1 MTTGTAGAETLSLD
15 HAGRGVQVAL
25 TITLMIVAVSAF
37 VLGALPLISI
47 AQEWAGLPTGV
58 AALLPVVLDAGAVA
72 AALAAIVR
80 HTRGQ
85 RATLETALLLLTVVV
100 SVCAQVVHAWQIE
113 GGVWEPR
120 TVIIAAAL
128 GSAPVIVLLASHAAI
143 RTLTPPRQKRSRSA
157 RRNAGAAQ
165 KPAPTAAHTSTSGG
179 VAAKPAAPKPAAAAA
194 PKPTPPADLPERLAD
209 EADLDYAMRLL
220 EHGYGQRKAA
230 ELAGTTRSKIETRLK
245 QRAAAE
251 ATDQPALAA

>member
-1 MTTGTAGAETLSLD
+1 MSSTPPAETLSLD
-15 HAGRGVQVAL
+15 QAGRGVQVAL
-25 TITLMIVAVSAF
+25 TVALMIVAVSAF

-47 AQEWAGLPTGV
+47 AKEWAGLPTGV

-143 RTLTPPRQKRSRSA
+143 RTLTPPRQKAKRAGRRTAPAAVKPASA
-157 RRNAGAAQ
+157 AQASASAKAPKPAGA
-165 KPAPTAAHTSTSGG
+165 KPG
-179 VAAKPAAPKPAAAAA
+179 AAPKPR
-194 PKPTPPADLPERLAD
+194 PEPPADLPERLAD
-209 EADLDYAMRLL
+209 ETDLDYAVRLHV
-220 EHGYGQRKAA
+220 EHGFGQRKAA
-230 ELAGTTRSKIETRLK
+230 ELAGTTRSKLETRLK
-245 QRAAAE
+245 QRAATE
-251 ATDQPALAA
+251 TDQPALAA

>member
-1 MTTGTAGAETLSLD
+1 MSNQDPPAETFSLD
-15 HAGRGVQVAL
+15 QAGRGVQVAL
-25 TITLMIVAVSAF
+25 TVVLMIVAVSAF
-37 VLGALPLISI
+37 VLGAIPLISI
-47 AQEWAGLPTGV
+47 AQEWAGLPAGV

-143 RTLTPPRQKRSRSA
+143 RTLTPPRQKRARGA
-157 RRNAGAAQ
+157 RRTAPAVVQ
-165 KPAPTAAHTSTSGG
+165 KPALAAQASTPGK
-179 VAAKPAAPKPAAAAA
+179 VAAKPAAAATKPKP
-194 PKPTPPADLPERLAD
+194 KPPADLPERLGD
-209 EADLDYAMRLL
+209 ETDLDYAIRLHV
-220 EHGYGQRKAA
+220 EHGFGQRKAA
-230 ELAGTTRSKIETRLK
+230 ELAGTSRSKIETRLK

-251 ATDQPALAA
+251 ATGQPALAA

>member
-1 MTTGTAGAETLSLD
+1 MSSTTPASADTLSID
-15 HAGRGVQVAL
+15 QAGRGVQVAL
-25 TITLMIVAVSAF
+25 TVALMIVAVSAF
-37 VLGALPLISI
+37 VLGALPLMSI
-47 AQEWAGLPTGV
+47 AKEWAGLPTGV

-143 RTLTPPRQKRSRSA
+143 RTLTPPRPKRARGA
-157 RRNAGAAQ
+157 RRTAPAVVQ
-165 KPAPTAAHTSTSGG
+165 KPAPAAQTSAP
-179 VAAKPAAPKPAAAAA
+179 VKAAAKSIAAPKPRA
-194 PKPTPPADLPERLAD
+194 TPPADLPERLTD
-209 EADLDYAMRLL
+209 ETDLDYAMRLVDL
-220 EHGYGQRKAA
+220 GFGQRKAA
-230 ELAGTTRSKIETRLK
+230 EYAGTTRSKIETRLK
-245 QRAAAE
+245 QQRAE
-251 ATDQPALAA
+251 AVSQPAESALAA